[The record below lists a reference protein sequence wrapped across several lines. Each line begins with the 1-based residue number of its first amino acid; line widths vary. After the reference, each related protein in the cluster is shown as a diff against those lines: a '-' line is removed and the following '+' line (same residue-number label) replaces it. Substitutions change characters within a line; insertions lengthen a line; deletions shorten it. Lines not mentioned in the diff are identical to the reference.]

1 MLLAKLIEKFE
12 PQQFLDYLPYMA
24 KGMVAILIV
33 IGIIIL
39 VTGGLNKI
47 VNNINNKKK

>member
-1 MLLAKLIEKFE
+1 MDWMKFVE
-12 PQQFLDYLPYMA
+12 YLPYMG
-24 KGMVAILIV
+24 KGMLAILIV

-47 VNNINNKKK
+47 VNNTANKKK

>member
-1 MLLAKLIEKFE
+1 MDWMKFVE
-12 PQQFLDYLPYMA
+12 YLPYMG
-24 KGMVAILIV
+24 KGMLAIIIV

-47 VNNINNKKK
+47 GNNTTNKKK

>member
-12 PQQFLDYLPYMA
+12 PEQFIDYLPYMG
-24 KGMVAILIV
+24 KGMLAILIV

-39 VTGGLNKI
+39 VTAVLNKI
-47 VNNINNKKK
+47 VNNINNKK

>member
-12 PQQFLDYLPYMA
+12 PSEFINYLPYMG
-24 KGMVAILIV
+24 KGMLGILIV

-47 VNNINNKKK
+47 VNNISNKKK

>member
-1 MLLAKLIEKFE
+1 MDWMNFVK
-12 PQQFLDYLPYMA
+12 YLPYMG
-24 KGMVAILIV
+24 KGMLAILIV

-47 VNNINNKKK
+47 MNKITNKNK

>member
-1 MLLAKLIEKFE
+1 MDWMKFVE
-12 PQQFLDYLPYMA
+12 YLPYMG
-24 KGMVAILIV
+24 KGMLAIIIV

-47 VNNINNKKK
+47 VNNIANKKK